1 MLTIR
6 HAILHAF
13 DFDTGECYLSEH
25 ELDMDE
31 KLVKSYVRRHLRRC
45 VVSEQNM
52 HGDFAESSNFLEEM
66 HLYLAHQTS
75 FLELSKQIA
84 TFFWETLR
92 KCDDLVQ
99 ADLLV
104 ADFEETE
111 SKPDA
116 GDEEEIEAS
125 FDGEAKRRFAI
136 ILLPRSQNFMHSIE
150 HPSGGAFNEI
160 VRHDA
165 TLPNPSNKVD
175 TYALIDCKDL
185 TINFRDKARTIA
197 EAEVWV
203 IPNMLLQCSKEPS
216 SHEVIKT
223 MEQIVEEIVEAA
235 PTNISMNTVEA
246 LSRTKAMVAHSAELD
261 ERVVPQDIGRQ
272 VFKDEPQLI
281 ERYEAAAEVH
291 ELPEEISVRRAAAR
305 RLTKTHRIRTDT
317 GIDIAFP
324 SDYTADEKYLRFER
338 QEDGSISIIISNV
351 QSIENR

>member
-1 MLTIR
+1 
-6 HAILHAF
+6 
-13 DFDTGECYLSEH
+13 
-25 ELDMDE
+25 
-31 KLVKSYVRRHLRRC
+31 
-45 VVSEQNM
+45 
-52 HGDFAESSNFLEEM
+52 
-66 HLYLAHQTS
+66 
-75 FLELSKQIA
+75 
-84 TFFWETLR
+84 
-92 KCDDLVQ
+92 
-99 ADLLV
+99 V

-324 SDYTADEKYLRFER
+324 STTPPTKSTCASNARRTAACPSSFPTCNRLRTADGRPLSHQTSRHRVLWLPHHRYPYHRNHLRRGRRLRSSHR
-338 QEDGSISIIISNV
+338 QVHHGLICPQDPKPGRRGTLRCDGRGKA
-351 QSIENR
+351 EL